1 MLTVASKTKFEQ
13 ALKNANIHGQKG
25 IANFIYI
32 AALPVSVV
40 KVLDAWHKIQHPSV
54 SFVSDFLHKQPQL
67 SLAQFNWTYVSDTGR
82 KFNVGIY
89 HGVRSGHLLVYCNRK
104 VVIIDFHV
112 LETRTYP
119 LFLDDELCE
128 LTIEKKDNQFRY
140 GFDINRKADT
150 PRNRQRK
157 VVEKKH
163 WRQTLFFFGAMGVV
177 IALFTAFFLRYD
189 AKQKS
194 AQREELLADFGQE
207 TIAHIDRLQPTDEG
221 TLIRFSFVADGKIQ
235 EAELALPADMPVIL
249 PYGMPLKEADEFRL
263 RFVTNRPGIWDLLLD
278 KPSEQ
283 LIEKYTLL
291 AQERHAGLHPELS
304 TRHIQCLAGIAYD
317 IKGVGGLADFYF
329 QDASPERN
337 AVANELT
344 YKRLVRGA
352 GFRQRAEGECW

>member
-1 MLTVASKTKFEQ
+1 MA
-13 ALKNANIHGQKG
+13 
-25 IANFIYI
+25 
-32 AALPVSVV
+32 
-40 KVLDAWHKIQHPSV
+40 
-54 SFVSDFLHKQPQL
+54 QL
-67 SLAQFNWTYVSDTGR
+67 NWTYVSDTGR

-89 HGVRSGHLLVYCNRK
+89 HGSKTGHLVVYCNLR
-104 VVIIDFHV
+104 VVMIDFNV
-112 LETRTYP
+112 LDTKTYP

-128 LTIEKKDNQFRY
+128 LTIEKKNNQFRY

-163 WRQTLFFFGAMGVV
+163 WRQTLLFFGAMGVIV
-177 IALFTAFFLRYD
+177 ALFAAFFLRFD

-194 AQREELLADFGQE
+194 AQREELLADFGRE
-207 TIAHIDRLQPTDEG
+207 TIAHIDRLQPTEEG

-235 EAELALPADMPVIL
+235 VAELPHPSDTPIIL
-249 PYGMPLKEADEFRL
+249 AYGMPLEEADEFRL
-263 RFVTNRPGIWDLLLD
+263 RFVTNRPGIWDLRLD

-283 LIEKYTLL
+283 QVERYSLL
-291 AQERHAGLHPELS
+291 AQERHAELHPELS
-304 TRHIQCLAGIAYD
+304 RRHIQCLAGLAYD

-344 YKRLVRGA
+344 YKRLVRGVP
-352 GFRQRAEGECW
+352 FQQRAEGECW

>member
-1 MLTVASKTKFEQ
+1 MA
-13 ALKNANIHGQKG
+13 
-25 IANFIYI
+25 
-32 AALPVSVV
+32 
-40 KVLDAWHKIQHPSV
+40 
-54 SFVSDFLHKQPQL
+54 QL
-67 SLAQFNWTYVSDTGR
+67 NWTYVSDTGR

-89 HGVRSGHLLVYCNRK
+89 HGSKTGHLVVYCNLR
-104 VVIIDFHV
+104 VVMIDFNV
-112 LETRTYP
+112 LDTKTYP

-128 LTIEKKDNQFRY
+128 LTIEKKNNQFRY

-163 WRQTLFFFGAMGVV
+163 WRQTLLFFGAMGVIV
-177 IALFTAFFLRYD
+177 ALFAAFFLRFD

-194 AQREELLADFGQE
+194 AQREELLADFGRE
-207 TIAHIDRLQPTDEG
+207 TIAHIDRLQPTEEG

-235 EAELALPADMPVIL
+235 IAELPHPSDTPIIL
-249 PYGMPLKEADEFRL
+249 AYGMPLEEADEFRL
-263 RFVTNRPGIWDLLLD
+263 RFVTNRPGIWDLRLD

-283 LIEKYTLL
+283 QVERYSLL
-291 AQERHAGLHPELS
+291 AQERHAELHPELS
-304 TRHIQCLAGIAYD
+304 RRHIQCLAGLAYD

-344 YKRLVRGA
+344 YKRLVRGVP
-352 GFRQRAEGECW
+352 FQQRAEGECW

>member
-1 MLTVASKTKFEQ
+1 MA
-13 ALKNANIHGQKG
+13 
-25 IANFIYI
+25 
-32 AALPVSVV
+32 
-40 KVLDAWHKIQHPSV
+40 
-54 SFVSDFLHKQPQL
+54 QL
-67 SLAQFNWTYVSDTGR
+67 NWTYVSDTGR

-89 HGVRSGHLLVYCNRK
+89 HGSKTGHLVVYCNLR
-104 VVIIDFHV
+104 VVMIDFNV
-112 LETRTYP
+112 LDTKTYP

-163 WRQTLFFFGAMGVV
+163 WRQTLLFFGAMGVIV
-177 IALFTAFFLRYD
+177 ALFAAFFLRFD

-194 AQREELLADFGQE
+194 AQREELLADFGRE
-207 TIAHIDRLQPTDEG
+207 TIAHIDRLQPTEEG

-235 EAELALPADMPVIL
+235 VAELPHPSDTPIIL
-249 PYGMPLKEADEFRL
+249 AYGMPLEEADEFRL
-263 RFVTNRPGIWDLLLD
+263 RFVTNRPGIWDLRLD

-283 LIEKYTLL
+283 QVERYSLL
-291 AQERHAGLHPELS
+291 AQERHAELHPELS
-304 TRHIQCLAGIAYD
+304 RRHIQCLAGLAYD

-344 YKRLVRGA
+344 YKRLVRGVP
-352 GFRQRAEGECW
+352 FQQRAEGECW

>member
-1 MLTVASKTKFEQ
+1 M
-13 ALKNANIHGQKG
+13 
-25 IANFIYI
+25 
-32 AALPVSVV
+32 
-40 KVLDAWHKIQHPSV
+40 
-54 SFVSDFLHKQPQL
+54 
-67 SLAQFNWTYVSDTGR
+67 SDTGR

-89 HGVRSGHLLVYCNRK
+89 HGARSGHLLVYCNRK

-112 LETRTYP
+112 LETKTYP

-128 LTIEKKDNQFRY
+128 LTVEKKDNQFRY

-163 WRQTLFFFGAMGVV
+163 WRQTLLFFGAMGVIV
-177 IALFTAFFLRYD
+177 ALFAAFFLRFD

-194 AQREELLADFGQE
+194 AQREELLADFGRE
-207 TIAHIDRLQPTDEG
+207 TIAHIDRLQPTEEG
-221 TLIRFSFVADGKIQ
+221 TLIRFSFLAYVKIQ
-235 EAELALPADMPVIL
+235 VAELPHPSDTPIIL
-249 PYGMPLKEADEFRL
+249 AYGMPLEEADEFRL
-263 RFVTNRPGIWDLLLD
+263 RFVTNRPGIWDLRLD

-283 LIEKYTLL
+283 QVERYSLL
-291 AQERHAGLHPELS
+291 AQERHAELHPELS
-304 TRHIQCLAGIAYD
+304 RRHIQCLAGLAYA

-344 YKRLVRGA
+344 YKRLVRGVP
-352 GFRQRAEGECW
+352 FQQRAEGECW